1 MNFKNF
7 STFRPYKHYLPNL
20 SHILRPLFGLG
31 FSLLPP
37 LPTLFKCIS
46 KFCIKTLWNI
56 LRVFSVV
63 IVISVLSFNHSVWNT
78 QGQDRTI
85 SHHCSIFLPSLATSP
100 AHAYLAQAAKQ
111 ATAARFIFSPNRLR
125 LPFNAWFSTEWALWN
140 VHHTN
145 TVETN
150 YGPLSAWSCLSYRHA
165 CSPSILIIS
174 ALWFS
179 SSGRW

>member
-1 MNFKNF
+1 MHIKILYQNPLEHTESIF
-7 STFRPYKHYLPNL
+7 SCHCNL
-20 SHILRPLFGLG
+20 SSLIQSLCLEYTRPGQNNFT
-31 FSLLPP
+31 SLQHFP
-37 LPTLFKCIS
+37 
-46 KFCIKTLWNI
+46 
-56 LRVFSVV
+56 
-63 IVISVLSFNHSVWNT
+63 
-78 QGQDRTI
+78 
-85 SHHCSIFLPSLATSP
+85 SIFSYFTSSC
-100 AHAYLAQAAKQ
+100 LAQAAKQ